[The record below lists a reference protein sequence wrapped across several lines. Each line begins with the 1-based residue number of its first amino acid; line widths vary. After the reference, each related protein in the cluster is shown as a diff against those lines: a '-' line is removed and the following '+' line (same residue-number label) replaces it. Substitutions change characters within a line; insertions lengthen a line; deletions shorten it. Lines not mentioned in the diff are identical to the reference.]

1 MRAGPLD
8 AGLHVQAGRKS
19 RTKGRETVSVA
30 NASLRPETSAI
41 SSAAAPFAEDAATA
55 LTARMELVPTS
66 GWHVRARVIMG
77 SATFFDAFNAL
88 SIAFVLPILVPL
100 WHITPPQIGLMI
112 AASYVGQLLGALAF
126 SWAAERYGRI
136 PCAAAATAIFAVM
149 SLVCAAAWSFNVL
162 LVCRFIQGIGVGGE
176 MPVAAVYI
184 SELSKARG
192 RGRFF
197 LLYEMIFPIGLMVT
211 GQVAAV
217 LVPLFGWKTMF
228 LIGGLPGLL
237 IALLL
242 LRLPESPRWLI
253 GKGRFAAAEAV
264 VAQLEAAS
272 GKTGAAAAVAAV
284 ASPAATLPQR
294 PVPPRTRGTWS
305 ELLSP
310 AYRGRTLIVWALW
323 ASAFLI
329 ANSLNNWMPTLYT
342 TVYHLGVPDA
352 LRAASM
358 TNVAQVVLLLLCAV
372 VIDRTGRKRWMMG
385 AFGLGAVL
393 LGILAIAGTA
403 HVSWV
408 IVLATLGYG
417 LIGSVNA
424 VVYLYTPEIY
434 PTRMRAI
441 GTGVAT
447 SWLRVASAI
456 GPSLI
461 GFMLGEGGVDSV
473 FLMFA
478 GVAVLGLI
486 ASTQMIETRNLRL
499 EDIAR

>member
-1 MRAGPLD
+1 M
-8 AGLHVQAGRKS
+8 
-19 RTKGRETVSVA
+19 
-30 NASLRPETSAI
+30 
-41 SSAAAPFAEDAATA
+41 AAAA
-55 LTARMELVPTS
+55 LTARMEQLPPS
-66 GWHVRARVIMG
+66 GWQIRARIIMG

-88 SIAFVLPILVPL
+88 SIAFVLPVLVPL
-100 WHITPPQIGLMI
+100 WHIAAPQIGLMI
-112 AASYVGQLLGALAF
+112 AASYVGQLIGALAF

-149 SLVCAAAWSFNVL
+149 SLACAAAWSFDVL
-162 LVCRFIQGIGVGGE
+162 LICRFIQGIGVGGE

-184 SELSKARG
+184 SELSRARG
-192 RGRFF
+192 RGKFF

-211 GQVAAV
+211 GQVGAL

-228 LIGGLPGLL
+228 LIGGLPGLF
-237 IALLL
+237 IAWLL

-253 GKGRFAAAEAV
+253 GQGRLAEAEAV
-264 VAQLEAAS
+264 VTQLETAS
-272 GKTGAAAAVAAV
+272 RKTGPVKAEPVQPQSPAVA
-284 ASPAATLPQR
+284 LPER
-294 PVPPRTRGTWS
+294 IPVPPRARAKWS

-310 AYRGRTLIVWALW
+310 AYRGRTLVVWVLW

-342 TVYHLGVPDA
+342 TVYHLGVPEA

-358 TNVAQVVLLLLCAV
+358 TNVAQVALLLVCAL
-372 VIDRTGRKRWMMG
+372 VIDRTGRKFWMMG
-385 AFGLGAVL
+385 AFGLGGAL
-393 LGILAIAGTA
+393 LAILAFGGAQQ
-403 HVSWV
+403 VSWV
-408 IVLATLGYG
+408 IVLTTLGYG
-417 LIGSVNA
+417 LIGSINA

-447 SWLRVASAI
+447 SWLRIASAI
-456 GPSLI
+456 GPWLI
-461 GFMLGEGGVDSV
+461 GFMLGEGGVSSV

-486 ASTQMIETRNLRL
+486 ASTRMIETRNMRL

>member
-1 MRAGPLD
+1 LPVAD
-8 AGLHVQAGRKS
+8 A
-19 RTKGRETVSVA
+19 T
-30 NASLRPETSAI
+30 LRPEASATS
-41 SSAAAPFAEDAATA
+41 SPAAAFVPEDAAAA
-55 LTARMELVPTS
+55 LIARMEQVPTS
-66 GWHVRARVIMG
+66 RWHVRARVIMG

-88 SIAFVLPILVPL
+88 SIAFVLPVLVPL
-100 WHITPPQIGLMI
+100 WHITAPQIGLMI
-112 AASYVGQLLGALAF
+112 AASYVGQLVGALAF
-126 SWAAERYGRI
+126 SSAAERFGRI

-149 SLVCAAAWSFNVL
+149 SLACAAAWSFDVL
-162 LVCRFIQGIGVGGE
+162 LACRCIQGIGVGGE

-197 LLYEMIFPIGLMVT
+197 LLYEMIFPVGLMVT
-211 GQVAAV
+211 GQVAAL
-217 LVPLFGWKTMF
+217 LVPVLGWKTMF

-237 IALLL
+237 IAVLL

-253 GKGRFAAAEAV
+253 GKGRFKEAEVVIAA
-264 VAQLEAAS
+264 LEAAS
-272 GKTGAAAAVAAV
+272 GKAATVVASELPVVALPQQAAVAPSA
-284 ASPAATLPQR
+284 
-294 PVPPRTRGTWS
+294 RGRWS

-310 AYRGRTLIVWALW
+310 TFRGRTLIVWALW

-342 TVYHLGVPDA
+342 TVYHLGVPEA

-358 TNVAQVVLLLLCAV
+358 TNVAQVALLLLCAM
-372 VIDRTGRKRWMMG
+372 VIDRTGRKRWMIG

-393 LGILAIAGTA
+393 LGVLAFGGSER
-403 HVSWV
+403 VSWV
-408 IVLATLGYG
+408 IVLATLSYG
-417 LIGSVNA
+417 LIGSINA

-461 GFMLGEGGVDSV
+461 GFMLGEGGVASV

-478 GVAVLGLI
+478 AVAVLGLI
-486 ASTQMIETRNLRL
+486 ASTRMIETRNLRL

>member
-1 MRAGPLD
+1 L
-8 AGLHVQAGRKS
+8 
-19 RTKGRETVSVA
+19 SVA
-30 NASLRPETSAI
+30 DPSLPEASAI
-41 SSAAAPFAEDAATA
+41 VAPAPPLAPEDTASA
-55 LTARMELVPTS
+55 LTARLEQVPTS
-66 GWHVRARVIMG
+66 LWHVRARVIMG

-88 SIAFVLPILVPL
+88 SIAFVLPVLVPL
-100 WHITPPQIGLMI
+100 WHIAAPQIGLMI
-112 AASYVGQLLGALAF
+112 AASYVGQLVGALAF

-149 SLVCAAAWSFNVL
+149 SLACAGAWSFDVL
-162 LVCRFIQGIGVGGE
+162 LACRFIQGIGVGGE

-184 SELSKARG
+184 SELSRARG

-211 GQVAAV
+211 GQVGAV
-217 LVPLFGWKTMF
+217 LVPLLGWKTMF

-237 IALLL
+237 IAVLL

-253 GKGRFAAAEAV
+253 AKGRLDEAEAV

-272 GKTGAAAAVAAV
+272 RKTAAVMPTEL
-284 ASPAATLPQR
+284 PAATLPQP
-294 PVPPRTRGTWS
+294 PVQTNARGSWS

-310 AYRGRTLIVWALW
+310 AYRSRTLIVWVLW

-342 TVYHLGVPDA
+342 TVYHLGVAQA
-352 LRAASM
+352 LRAASL
-358 TNVAQVVLLLLCAV
+358 TNVAQVVLLLLCAM
-372 VIDRTGRKRWMMG
+372 VIDRTGRKHWMMG

-393 LGILAIAGTA
+393 LGVLAFGGTE

-408 IVLATLGYG
+408 IVLATLSYG
-417 LIGSVNA
+417 LIGSINA

-447 SWLRVASAI
+447 SWLRIASAI
-456 GPSLI
+456 GPWLI
-461 GFMLGEGGVDSV
+461 GVMLGTGGVDSV
-473 FLMFA
+473 FLLFA
-478 GVAVLGLI
+478 GVAVVGLI
-486 ASTQMIETRNLRL
+486 ASTRMIETRNLRL

>member
-1 MRAGPLD
+1 L
-8 AGLHVQAGRKS
+8 
-19 RTKGRETVSVA
+19 SVA
-30 NASLRPETSAI
+30 NAEPWSEAPAVP
-41 SSAAAPFAEDAATA
+41 SSAPPLAPEDAAA
-55 LTARMELVPTS
+55 SLIVRMEQVPTS
-66 GWHVRARVIMG
+66 RWYVHARIVMG

-100 WHITPPQIGLMI
+100 WHITALEIGFI
-112 AASYVGQLLGALAF
+112 IGASYVGQIIGALAF
-126 SWAAERYGRI
+126 SWAAERYGRV
-136 PCAAAATAIFAVM
+136 PCAAAATAIYAVM
-149 SLVCAAAWSFNVL
+149 SLACAGAFSFSAL

-176 MPVAAVYI
+176 MPVAATYI

-197 LLYEMIFPIGLMVT
+197 MLYEMIFPIGLMVT
-211 GQVAAV
+211 GQIGAV
-217 LVPLFGWKTMF
+217 LVPLLGWQIMF
-228 LIGGLPGLL
+228 LIGGIPGLV
-237 IALLL
+237 IAFLL

-253 GKGRFAAAEAV
+253 GRGRLAEAEAV
-264 VAQLEAAS
+264 VMRLEAAAS
-272 GKTGAAAAVAAV
+272 KAGTAPASTPAV
-284 ASPAATLPQR
+284 SMPAQV
-294 PVPPRTRGTWS
+294 PVPKRARGNLS

-310 AYRGRTLIVWALW
+310 AYRGRTLIVWVLW
-323 ASAFLI
+323 AAAYLI

-342 TVYHLGVPDA
+342 TVYQLGLPQA

-358 TNVAQVVLLLLCAV
+358 TNVAQVVLVLVCAM
-372 VIDRTGRKRWMMG
+372 VIDRTGRKYWMMG

-393 LGILAIAGTA
+393 LSVLAFGGTQD
-403 HVSWV
+403 VSWV
-408 IVLATLGYG
+408 IVFSTLSYG
-417 LIGSVNA
+417 LVGSIAA

-456 GPSLI
+456 GPTLV
-461 GFMLGEGGVDSV
+461 GFMLGKGGVDSV

-478 GVAVLGLI
+478 GVAVLGLV
-486 ASTQMIETRNLRL
+486 AATRMIETRNLRL

>member
-1 MRAGPLD
+1 
-8 AGLHVQAGRKS
+8 
-19 RTKGRETVSVA
+19 
-30 NASLRPETSAI
+30 
-41 SSAAAPFAEDAATA
+41 
-55 LTARMELVPTS
+55 MEQVPTS
-66 GWHVRARVIMG
+66 RWYVRARIVMG

-100 WHITPPQIGLMI
+100 WHITAPEIGIMI
-112 AASYVGQLLGALAF
+112 GASYVGQVIGALAF
-126 SWAAERYGRI
+126 SSAAERYGRV
-136 PCAAAATAIFAVM
+136 PCAAAATAIYAVM
-149 SLVCAAAWSFNVL
+149 SLACAGAWSFSAL

-197 LLYEMIFPIGLMVT
+197 MLYEMIFPIGLMVT
-211 GQVAAV
+211 GQVGAV
-217 LVPLFGWKTMF
+217 LVPLWGWQIMF
-228 LIGGLPGLL
+228 LIGGIPGLV
-237 IALLL
+237 IAFLL

-253 GKGRFAAAEAV
+253 GKGRLAEAEAV
-264 VAQLEAAS
+264 VMRLEAAAS
-272 GKTGAAAAVAAV
+272 NTGAAPSATPPVV
-284 ASPAATLPQR
+284 TLPAQV
-294 PVPPRTRGTWS
+294 PVPPRARGSWS

-310 AYRGRTLIVWALW
+310 AYRGRTLIVWVLW
-323 ASAFLI
+323 AAAYLI

-342 TVYHLGVPDA
+342 TVYHLGLPQA

-358 TNVAQVVLLLLCAV
+358 TNVAQVALVLLCAM
-372 VIDRTGRKRWMMG
+372 VIDRTGRKYWMMG

-393 LGILAIAGTA
+393 LSVLAFGGTQD
-403 HVSWV
+403 VSWV
-408 IVLATLGYG
+408 IVFSTLSYG
-417 LIGSVNA
+417 LVGSIAA

-456 GPSLI
+456 GPTLV
-461 GFMLGEGGVDSV
+461 GFMLGKGGVDSV

-478 GVAVLGLI
+478 GVAVLGLV
-486 ASTQMIETRNLRL
+486 AATRMIETRNLRL
-499 EDIAR
+499 EDISR

>member
-1 MRAGPLD
+1 L
-8 AGLHVQAGRKS
+8 
-19 RTKGRETVSVA
+19 SVA
-30 NASLRPETSAI
+30 DASLPGASAI
-41 SSAAAPFAEDAATA
+41 VSPAPPLSPEDTAAA
-55 LTARMELVPTS
+55 LTVRLELVPTS
-66 GWHVRARVIMG
+66 GWHIRARVVMG

-88 SIAFVLPILVPL
+88 SIAFVLPVLVPL
-100 WHITPPQIGLMI
+100 WHIAAPQIGLMI

-126 SWAAERYGRI
+126 SSAAERYGRI

-149 SLVCAAAWSFNVL
+149 SLACAAAWSFEVL

-197 LLYEMIFPIGLMVT
+197 MLYEMIFPIGLMVT
-211 GQVAAV
+211 GQVGAV
-217 LVPLFGWKTMF
+217 LVPLLGWKTMF

-253 GKGRFAAAEAV
+253 GKGRLNEAEAV
-264 VAQLEAAS
+264 VAQLEAAAR
-272 GKTGAAAAVAAV
+272 KAGAVV
-284 ASPAATLPQR
+284 PTELPARTRAER
-294 PVPPRTRGTWS
+294 SPVPLRARSTWS

-310 AYRGRTLIVWALW
+310 AYRGRTMIVWVLW

-342 TVYHLGVPDA
+342 TVYHLGVAEA

-358 TNVAQVVLLLLCAV
+358 TNVAQVLLLLLCAV
-372 VIDRTGRKRWMMG
+372 VIDRTGRKHWMMG

-393 LGILAIAGTA
+393 LGMLAFGGTQQ
-403 HVSWV
+403 VSWV
-408 IVLATLGYG
+408 IVLATLSYG
-417 LIGSVNA
+417 LIGSINA

-447 SWLRVASAI
+447 SWLRIASAI
-456 GPSLI
+456 GPWLI
-461 GFMLGEGGVDSV
+461 GVMLGTGGVDSV
-473 FLMFA
+473 FLLFA
-478 GVAVLGLI
+478 GVAVVGLI
-486 ASTQMIETRNLRL
+486 ASTRMIETRNLRL